1 MKKRNGIVFLIVAGT
16 LFAALSCS
24 PRTRYEH
31 RLKKELASG
40 ERYDSL
46 FHGLYLGMESRDFYI
61 HCWKLNKEGL
71 IRQGPE
77 NKTVAYKVEDELKY
91 PATMEYYPV
100 FRDDRI
106 AEMPVRFVYNGWTP
120 WNKELSSDMLLKD
133 VLEWYRKIY
142 GKGFIKV
149 VDPKHGPAWVKID
162 GNRRI
167 TLFKEDDLHVWAIF
181 TDMSLRDNESE
192 LLPEVPETGEEQK
205 NQDGE

>member
-1 MKKRNGIVFLIVAGT
+1 MKKRDTLFLLIAGT
-16 LFAALSCS
+16 IFAVLSCS
-24 PRTRYEH
+24 PRTRYEY

-46 FHGLYLGMESRDFYI
+46 FQGLYLGMASRDFYI

-77 NKTVAYKVEDELKY
+77 NMTVAYKVENELKH

-100 FRDDRI
+100 FKDDRI
-106 AEMPVRFVYNGWTP
+106 AEMPVRFVYNGWAP

-133 VLEWYRKIY
+133 VLDWYRKIY

-167 TLFKEDDLHVWAIF
+167 TLLKEDDLHVWAIF
-181 TDMSLRDNESE
+181 TDMSLQAEDSAS
-192 LLPEVPETGEEQK
+192 LPEVPKTGK
-205 NQDGE
+205 GPKTKDGE